1 MSHFRMIVDGTTV
14 MDADV
19 NQRRGELPGIEE
31 LKASLQRGA
40 NGEFQPWSVCAIQA
54 LALSLQ
60 PIMLG
65 KTIGDVTITVTTRP
79 GGWTLDVAS
88 S

>member
-1 MSHFRMIVDGTTV
+1 MIVDGATV

-19 NQRRGELPGIEE
+19 NPRRGELPGIEE

-40 NGEFQPWSVCAIQA
+40 NGQFQPWAVCAIQA

-60 PIMLG
+60 PMLMG
-65 KTIGDVTITVTTRP
+65 KEVGDVTITVTTRQ
-79 GGWTLDVAS
+79 GGWALDVAS